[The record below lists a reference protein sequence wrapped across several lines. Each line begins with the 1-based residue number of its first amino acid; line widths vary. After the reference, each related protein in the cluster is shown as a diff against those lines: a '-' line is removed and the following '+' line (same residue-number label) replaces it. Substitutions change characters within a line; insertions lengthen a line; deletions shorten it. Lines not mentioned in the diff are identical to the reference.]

1 MEIKEILDNYNNIA
15 VVGMSKH
22 LEKPAFTVPSY
33 MKKQGYKIIPV
44 NPTIDSIM
52 KLQTYKN
59 LMDVPD
65 YIEIVLVFRP
75 SSEAL
80 DIVKEAIE
88 RKKIKNDIKV
98 VWLQLGIIN
107 NEAKTIAEQE
117 GIDFVQDKCIYV
129 EHKNYL

>member
-1 MEIKEILDNYNNIA
+1 
-15 VVGMSKH
+15 
-22 LEKPAFTVPSY
+22 
-33 MKKQGYKIIPV
+33 
-44 NPTIDSIM
+44 M

-75 SSEAL
+75 SPEAL